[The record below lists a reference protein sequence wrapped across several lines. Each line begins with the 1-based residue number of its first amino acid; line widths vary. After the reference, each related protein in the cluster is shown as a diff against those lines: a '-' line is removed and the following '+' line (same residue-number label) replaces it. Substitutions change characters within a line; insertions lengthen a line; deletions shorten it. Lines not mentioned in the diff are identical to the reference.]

1 MSPFV
6 LVPTIFL
13 TAGLMQGLTGFGCA
27 LIAMPLLS
35 FVIDIKIAVP
45 VCTLCGIFIN
55 LNMTYKLRES
65 LDRNKIMPLIIGSIP
80 GSIFGTMML
89 KEVNGDYIRLFLG
102 ILIAGFASY
111 SLLAKPIKLNI
122 SDKWGYLSG
131 FMTGAIAAA
140 VSAGGPPTIIY
151 SSLRDWDKN
160 SFKAT
165 LVSFFMAAGIMA
177 AIGHLLT
184 GLTTMYVFKLFLA
197 STLPIILGTYVGGK
211 LSLKISEQLYKRMVM
226 ILLVFMGIML
236 IFQNV

>member
-1 MSPFV
+1 MSPFI
-6 LVPTIFL
+6 LVPAIFL

-27 LIAMPLLS
+27 LIAMPLLAY
-35 FVIDIKIAVP
+35 VIDIKIAVP

-55 LNMTYKLRES
+55 LNMTYKLRKS
-65 LDRNKIMPLIIGSIP
+65 LDRNKIMPLIIGSVP
-80 GSIFGTMML
+80 GSVFGTMVL

-122 SDKWGYLSG
+122 SDRWGYLSG

-151 SSLRDWDKN
+151 SSLRDWDKD

-165 LVSFFMAAGIMA
+165 LVSFFMAAGVMA
-177 AIGHLLT
+177 AVGHLLG
-184 GLTTMYVFKLFLA
+184 GLTTLYVFNLFLA
-197 STLPIILGTYVGGK
+197 STLPIILGTYIGGK

-226 ILLVFMGIML
+226 ILLVFMGMML

>member
-6 LVPTIFL
+6 LVPAIFFI
-13 TAGLMQGLTGFGCA
+13 AGLMQGLTGFGCA
-27 LIAMPLLS
+27 LIAMPLLAY
-35 FVIDIKIAVP
+35 VVDIKIAVP

-55 LNMTYKLRES
+55 LNMTYKLRKS
-65 LDRNKIMPLIIGSIP
+65 LDRNKILPLIIGSVP
-80 GSIFGTMML
+80 GSVFGTMML

-102 ILIAGFASY
+102 LLIAGFAAY
-111 SLLAKPIKLNI
+111 SLIAKPIKLNI

-151 SSLRDWDKN
+151 TSLRDWDKD

-177 AIGHLLT
+177 AVGHLLS
-184 GLTTMYVFKLFLA
+184 GLTTIYIFKLFLA
-197 STLPIILGTYVGGK
+197 STLPIVMGTLAGGMISGL
-211 LSLKISEQLYKRMVM
+211 LSEDFYRRIVMV
-226 ILLVFMGIML
+226 LLVIMGLML

>member
-1 MSPFV
+1 MSPFI
-6 LVPTIFL
+6 LVPAIFL

-27 LIAMPLLS
+27 LIAMPLLAY
-35 FVIDIKIAVP
+35 VIDIKIAVP

-55 LNMTYKLRES
+55 LNMTYKLRKS
-65 LDRNKIMPLIIGSIP
+65 LDRNKIMPLIIGSVP
-80 GSIFGTMML
+80 GSVFGTMVL

-122 SDKWGYLSG
+122 SDRWGYLSG

-151 SSLRDWDKN
+151 SSLRDWDKD

-165 LVSFFMAAGIMA
+165 LVSFSWQQA
-177 AIGHLLT
+177 
-184 GLTTMYVFKLFLA
+184 
-197 STLPIILGTYVGGK
+197 
-211 LSLKISEQLYKRMVM
+211 
-226 ILLVFMGIML
+226 
-236 IFQNV
+236 